1 MKAIILAG
9 GRGSRLGELT
19 EYQPKPLIRINDKPI
34 LEHLITNASKAG
46 IKDYILCTGYLGDMI
61 KDYFE
66 NGSKLGVNIEYIDVK
81 TKCPEQPIFI
91 ARSYIMD
98 ENLCCFCA
106 DNILTTS
113 NIEKI
118 LEIYSKNNADAVFT
132 LDYDSKSDTTKR
144 VRVLNNKIISNNSN
158 NANPIL
164 VYNMVIRTS
173 FIDILYD
180 AVKNNEDMSFAL
192 EMNNLISKHNIY
204 ALDIPFININHP
216 EDILKAKKYLDTNFE
231 VKNE

>member
-19 EYQPKPLIRINDKPI
+19 EYQPKPLIKINDKPI

-46 IKDYILCTGYLGDMI
+46 IKDYIICTGYLGNMI
-61 KDYFE
+61 KDYFG
-66 NGSKLGVNIEYIDVK
+66 NGTQLGVSIEYIDIK

-91 ARSYIMD
+91 ARKNIID
-98 ENLCCFCA
+98 ENICCFCA

-113 NIEKI
+113 NIKRI
-118 LEIYSKNNADAVFT
+118 LETYSKNNADAVFT
-132 LDYDSKSDTTKR
+132 LDYDIESNTTKR
-144 VRVLNNKIISNNSN
+144 VQVLNNKIISNNPN
-158 NANPIL
+158 NVNPVL
-164 VYNMVIRTS
+164 VYNAVIRTN

-180 AVKNNEDMSFAL
+180 AVKDNEDMSFAL
-192 EMNNLISKHNIY
+192 EMNTLATKHNIY
-204 ALDIPFININHP
+204 ALNIPFININHP
-216 EDILKAKKYLDTNFE
+216 EDILKAKNYLDTNSE